1 VNTGKGG
8 DNMLP
13 ISGYVVTQVLL
24 FFLFDYAGEDFPV
37 ALVWWYTLSDDNGNR
52 DVDIGMWLIEHEYCN
67 GNSSLEVV
75 YVDTIFHVVH
85 LLPFFEQ
92 QHVPR

>member
-1 VNTGKGG
+1 
-8 DNMLP
+8 MLP

-37 ALVWWYTLSDDNGNR
+37 VLVWWYTLSDDNGNR

-75 YVDTIFHVVH
+75 HVDTIFHVVH